1 MAETALN
8 RKTQQSQDTRDR
20 LIEAAAKLFAER
32 GYTNSSVAAI
42 GDAAG
47 VSRGLINHHFGSK
60 ENLLY
65 EVIADLLGEWN
76 ELMVPAVEGTRG
88 IGTLHAILES
98 FISFAEQRRERAQ
111 LLFRLMSQAFD
122 PSSDMIDE
130 FKKVHRRWIEKSATW
145 WQEGVEDG
153 DIDPSI
159 DHETMA
165 TFLIGASRG
174 IVLDSLLAPDKVE
187 LRASFDHLWTLFSRG
202 VKPAK
207 GA

>member
-8 RKTQQSQDTRDR
+8 RKSQQSQDTRER

-65 EVIADLLGEWN
+65 EVIADILGEWN
-76 ELMVPAVEGTRG
+76 ELMVPAVKGTRG
-88 IGTLHAILES
+88 MATLRAILDS
-98 FISFAEQRRERAQ
+98 FMEFADERRERAQ
-111 LLFRLMSQAFD
+111 LLFRLMAQAFD
-122 PSSDMIDE
+122 PKSDMVEE
-130 FKKVHRRWIEKSATW
+130 FLKVHARWIDKSRIW
-145 WQEGVEDG
+145 WDEGIADG
-153 DIDPSI
+153 DIDPAI
-159 DHETMA
+159 DHESMA

-174 IVLDSLLAPDKVE
+174 LVLDSLIAPDKAD
-187 LRASFDHLWTLFSRG
+187 LHKSFEHLWTLFSRG
-202 VKPAK
+202 VKPA
-207 GA
+207 AA